1 MMEGAIFYAW
11 GRFSLGAAF
20 VVVAGSLIGRLS
32 GELGERFGLGR
43 AWSGAVLLSFAT
55 TLPELVT
62 TFTAIQRGAVG
73 LALGGVTGTI
83 TFNLFILVLVDLIE
97 PEGTPIYPRLSQ
109 QHMATGLLGCL
120 LLGVL
125 IFGLALGQASPLGS
139 LGPGL
144 GLARA
149 APLLLLLFYFLG
161 QRVLY
166 TLARGT
172 SREETPLRLRT
183 AFDWWP
189 TPALIG
195 AYVVVAGVIL
205 AAGRSLVGS
214 VETLAGLHRWGET
227 FAGALLL
234 GVVTSLPEISNA
246 VACARQK
253 EFDLSVGNVLGAN
266 AMVLV
271 VLALAAVFYPGGA
284 LLAAVPPHDAL
295 AAVAL
300 AGIALV
306 MQGTLLGALAVH
318 SGHRVWRVGVA
329 SILLAG
335 LYFLSLLATH
345 RFGGVR

>member
-1 MMEGAIFYAW
+1 MQETIFSAW
-11 GRFSLGAAF
+11 GGFALAAAF
-20 VVVAGSLIGRLS
+20 VVAAGTLIGRLS

-62 TFTAIQRGAVG
+62 TFTAVQRNALG

-109 QHMATGLLGCL
+109 QHLATGLLGCL

-125 IFGLALGQASPLGS
+125 VLGLSLGLAFPAGS
-139 LGPGL
+139 LGVGH

-149 APLLLLLFYFLG
+149 APLFLLVFYFLG
-161 QRVLY
+161 QRVLF

-172 SREETPLRLRT
+172 PREETPLRLRT
-183 AFDWWP
+183 VFDRAP
-189 TPALIG
+189 TGALIG
-195 AYVVVAGVIL
+195 IYVVVAGVIL

-214 VETLAGLHRWGET
+214 AEALADLHRWGDT

-253 EFDLSVGNVLGAN
+253 EFDLALGNVLGAN

-271 VLALAAVFYPGGA
+271 VLAVVALVRPGGP
-284 LLAAVPPHDAL
+284 LLAAVPGRDGL

-300 AGIALV
+300 AGIGIV
-306 MQGTLLGALAVH
+306 MQGTLLGALAIH
-318 SGHRVWRVGVA
+318 SAHRVWRVGLA
-329 SILLAG
+329 SILLAFMY
-335 LYFLSLLATH
+335 LLSLVIT
-345 RFGGVR
+345 REFGVFG

>member
-1 MMEGAIFYAW
+1 MEGSIFFAW
-11 GRFSLGAAF
+11 ARFALAGVF
-20 VVVAGSLIGRLS
+20 VVIAGSLIGRLS

-62 TFTAIQRGAVG
+62 TFTAIQRNAFG

-83 TFNLFILVLVDLIE
+83 AFNLFILVLVDLIE
-97 PEGTPIYPRLSQ
+97 PEGKPIYPRVSQ

-125 IFGLALGQASPLGS
+125 IFGLALGQAFPVGS
-139 LGPGL
+139 SGAGL

-166 TLARGT
+166 ALARGT
-172 SREETPLRLRT
+172 PPEETPLRLRT
-183 AFDWWP
+183 AFDRWP
-189 TPALIG
+189 TVGLMG
-195 AYVVVAGVIL
+195 VYVVVAGVIL

-214 VETLAGLHRWGET
+214 AETLADRHGWGET

-266 AMVLV
+266 ALVLA
-271 VLALAAVFYPGGA
+271 VLALAALFYPGRA
-284 LLAAVPPHDAL
+284 LLAAVSGRDAL
-295 AAVAL
+295 AAMAL
-300 AGIALV
+300 AGIALA
-306 MQGTLLGALAVH
+306 MQGTLLGALVIH

-335 LYFLSLLATH
+335 LYFLSLVATH
-345 RFGGVR
+345 QCGGVR